1 MISGRLGRPDHQAME
16 TRSNEIS
23 NKSPLTLRTGSSAT
37 DVYGVVLNIDGNDVI
52 VRQQATENRREELRE
67 KRLENS
73 VVPIQEE

>member
-1 MISGRLGRPDHQAME
+1 ME

-23 NKSPLTLRTGSSAT
+23 NKSPSTLRTGSSAT

-67 KRLENS
+67 NS